1 MAYVGAY
8 LKQNGLDYF
17 GIDACGE
24 ALTKIRRIE
33 PGVRLINARTF
44 KSRNYKKIPKN
55 VKIIGL
61 TSLFSHAWF
70 LVRDIAKEIKI
81 NFPNCI
87 IVIGGEHPSAQIK
100 ETLQYD
106 L

>member
-1 MAYVGAY
+1 M
-8 LKQNGLDYF
+8 QGLSNKE
-17 GIDACGE
+17 I
-24 ALTKIRRIE
+24 
-33 PGVRLINARTF
+33 IN
-44 KSRNYKKIPKN
+44 KIPKN

-87 IVIGGEHPSAQIK
+87 IVIGVNIHLHK
-100 ETLQYD
+100 
-106 L
+106 